1 MEVASLLTL
10 PALTGI
16 LLVASVLLYLRS
28 LAAWHT
34 RSRHL
39 PLPPGP
45 KPLPIVDNMLDWPK
59 TNQWVT
65 LRDMCAQY
73 GDIVHLKVLGQHL
86 VVLGSPE
93 AIFELLEKRS
103 ANTSDRQQVPLM
115 TLTGI
120 DASFSAM
127 PYGQRWRR
135 HKRAFWQYFNP
146 GAIPSYQP
154 IQRSGAHRFLNKLLK
169 APSELREHIRFTFSA
184 AIVKVVFGIDVA
196 DDGDEI
202 MAIVEAALEWVGE
215 TFTPGKYLIDA
226 LPILQHVPTW
236 VPGATVQ
243 RLIVQWRSTIERL
256 KEEPY
261 RRVKAA
267 MARNE
272 ATESMV
278 GQLIAKTV
286 GDGDDPSTKEA
297 ETIIQNVATVAV
309 EAASDTMFS
318 TVQTIFVAMSLY
330 PEVQKKAQAEL
341 DAVVGPNRLPDF
353 EDRDALVY
361 VSAIIKEALRW
372 QNVLPFVLPHMTLED
387 DEYRGYFI
395 PAGTLLIP
403 NVAAC
408 MHDPNVY
415 EDPDVFRPE
424 RFIRDGKLDFS
435 TAPDPAKFTFGFGRR
450 ICPGRHFGMNG
461 LFINVASV
469 LHVFNITPP
478 VDEKGR
484 VIKIEPQLTNG
495 LLCYPA
501 DCRCT
506 ITPRSAQA
514 ETLIREAQSFD

>member
-1 MEVASLLTL
+1 MVVAFLPTVPTL
-10 PALTGI
+10 AGI
-16 LLVASVLLYLRS
+16 VIAFAFLYSRY
-28 LAAWHT
+28 LAAWRA
-34 RSRHL
+34 RSRRL

-45 KPLPIVDNMLDWPK
+45 KPLPIIDNMLDWP
-59 TNQWVT
+59 TNRQWVVF
-65 LRDMCAQY
+65 RDMCAQY
-73 GDIVHLKVLGQHL
+73 GDILHLKILGQHI

-93 AIFELLEKRS
+93 AISELLEKRS
-103 ANTSDRQQVPLM
+103 ANTSDRPQVPLM
-115 TLTGI
+115 ELTGI

-127 PYGQRWRR
+127 PYGQWWRR
-135 HKRAFWQYFNP
+135 HKRAFWQHFNP

-154 IQRSGAHRFLNKLLK
+154 IQRRGAHKFLNKLLK
-169 APSELREHIRFTFSA
+169 TPSELRDHIRFTFSA
-184 AIVKVVFGIDVA
+184 TIVKVVFGIDVA

-243 RLIVQWRSTIERL
+243 RLIVYWRSTIMRL

-261 RRVKAA
+261 RLVKAA
-267 MARNE
+267 MSRNE

-278 GQLIAKTV
+278 SQLIARMI
-286 GDGDDPSTKEA
+286 GGGDDPSAEDA
-297 ETIIQNVATVAV
+297 ETIIQNVAMVAV

-330 PEVQKKAQAEL
+330 PEVQRKAQAEL

-361 VSAIIKEALRW
+361 VNAIIKEALRW
-372 QNVLPFVLPHMTLED
+372 QNVLPFVLPHMTLEE

-395 PAGTLLIP
+395 PGGTLLIP
-403 NVAAC
+403 NVAAY

-415 EDPDVFRPE
+415 EDPDIFRPE
-424 RFIRDGKLDFS
+424 RFIRDGRLDFS
-435 TAPDPAKFTFGFGRR
+435 AAPDPAKFIFGFGRR

-478 VDEKGR
+478 VDEKGQ
-484 VIKIEPQLTNG
+484 VIKIEPQLTSG

-506 ITPRSAQA
+506 IKPRSAQA
-514 ETLIREAQSFD
+514 EALIHGTRVFD